1 MWNCLLDI
9 LEKYFVW
16 DRGDVIE
23 REWVGISHMTPNTP
37 PHLQICHIDKLLES
51 ENFLNSLKYC
61 KALVVLSDYMKAY
74 IESKLDDS
82 VNIITLKH
90 ARYWQHKKFE
100 MNKFLQNP
108 NKKVIAL
115 GQQMRSISS
124 IYKLK
129 SSYDKVWMYGHAHDK
144 QLMYHRRDEE
154 IKMLN
159 LDVDVNS
166 VEMMFT
172 KSFKKYDNLI
182 TTNIVLIDL
191 IDASANNAVLEMIS
205 ANIPFL

>member
-1 MWNCLLDI
+1 
-9 LEKYFVW
+9 
-16 DRGDVIE
+16 
-23 REWVGISHMTPNTP
+23 
-37 PHLQICHIDKLLES
+37 
-51 ENFLNSLKYC
+51 
-61 KALVVLSDYMKAY
+61 MKAY

-90 ARYWQHKKFE
+90 PVIGNIKKFE

-129 SSYDKVWMYGHAHDK
+129 SSYDKVWMYGHPDK

-205 ANIPFL
+205 ANIPFFVKKLPCDF